1 MARLMLESGPNKCI
15 NRSARIGFH
24 MVTLSARRAPGYT
37 HRYTSSE
44 MSAVKIRRA
53 KPRPHNLVRASIRVM
68 RRKDVRG
75 RRSR

>member
-37 HRYTSSE
+37 HTLDP
-44 MSAVKIRRA
+44 RRA
-53 KPRPHNLVRASIRVM
+53 SKASAMFGMPSQTANISTLLEA
-68 RRKDVRG
+68 KK
-75 RRSR
+75 RSSFVN